1 MPAMVRFL
9 IALAAAIPLLV
20 ASGSK
25 DGARAEPAGS
35 PVVVELYTS
44 QGCSSCP
51 PADDFLG
58 ELAARDGVLALSFH
72 VDYWNYIGWEDPFSM
87 PEATERQRAY
97 RHALGLR
104 VAYTPQMVIDGRSD
118 AVGSNRG
125 AVEAAIAAAAA
136 NVHVRVAFAG
146 DAASG
151 YRVRLPETAL
161 DAPATVWAVLYDR
174 RHETAVKRGE
184 NTGRTIRN
192 SNVVR
197 GLIELARWDGAATE
211 IPLAIDPELTAGRD
225 ACAVI
230 VQQDES
236 GPVLGAATMALTP

>member
-1 MPAMVRFL
+1 MVRFL
-9 IALAAAIPLLV
+9 IALAAAVPLLV
-20 ASGSK
+20 ATGSLH
-25 DGARAEPAGS
+25 GARAEPAGS
-35 PVVVELYTS
+35 PVVVELFTS

-51 PADDFLG
+51 PADEFLG

-87 PEATERQRAY
+87 PEATERQREY

-125 AVEAAIAAAAA
+125 AVESAIAAAAA
-136 NVHVRVAFAG
+136 NVHVAVAFAG
-146 DAASG
+146 DAGTG
-151 YRVRLPETAL
+151 YSVRLPQTAL
-161 DAPATVWAVLYDR
+161 DAPATVWLVLYDR

-184 NTGRTIRN
+184 NSGRTIRN

-211 IPLAIDPELTAGRD
+211 IPLAVAPELTAGRD

-230 VQQDES
+230 VQQAES
-236 GPVLGAATMALTP
+236 GPVLGAATMPIGQ

>member
-1 MPAMVRFL
+1 MVRFL
-9 IALAAAIPLLV
+9 IALAAAVPLFL
-20 ASGSK
+20 ASGAEHN
-25 DGARAEPAGS
+25 ARAEPAGP
-35 PVVVELYTS
+35 PVVVELFTS

-51 PADDFLG
+51 PADEFLG
-58 ELAARDGVLALSFH
+58 ELAARGDVLALSFH

-87 PEATERQRAY
+87 PEATERQRGY

-125 AVEAAIAAAAA
+125 AVEAAITAAAA
-136 NVHVRVAFAG
+136 NVHVAVAFAG
-146 DAASG
+146 DAGTG
-151 YRVRLPETAL
+151 YSVRLPETAL
-161 DAPATVWAVLYDR
+161 DAPATVWLVLYDR
-174 RHETAVKRGE
+174 SHETAVKRGE

-197 GLIELARWDGAATE
+197 ELIELARWDGAATE
-211 IPLAIDPELTAGRD
+211 IPLDIAPELTAGRD

-230 VQQDES
+230 VQQDDA
-236 GPVLGAATMALTP
+236 GPVLGAATMALGQ

>member
-1 MPAMVRFL
+1 MFRFL
-9 IALAAAIPLLV
+9 IALATAVPILLT
-20 ASGSK
+20 SGHE
-25 DGARAEPAGS
+25 DVARAEPAES

-136 NVHVRVAFAG
+136 NQHVAVAFSG
-146 DAASG
+146 DAQSG

-161 DAPATVWAVLYDR
+161 DAPATVWVVLYDR
-174 RHETAVKRGE
+174 SHETAVKRGE

-197 GLIELARWDGAATE
+197 GLVELARWDGAATE
-211 IPLAIDPELTAGRD
+211 IPLDVAPELTAGRD

-230 VQQDES
+230 VQQDDS
-236 GPVLGAATMALTP
+236 GPVLGAATMLLTP